1 MDSQLP
7 PNDRGRDPGS
17 MAAPALDIVCLE
29 DDERDA
35 ELARSELL
43 RSVRIGAWRIAASH
57 DEFIGALNARLPDL
71 ILADYSLPNFDGR
84 EALAIARRV
93 CPRVPFIFLSG
104 TLGEELAIETLKL
117 GATDYVIKDRM
128 SRLAPAVQR
137 AIAEAEAVRS
147 RTDAEAALAAQG
159 AMLKRIVDAIP
170 DLIYAT
176 DRDGRITVANQAVLG
191 LLRRGPQAVLG
202 HPVSEFADLLGPL
215 VDDDADRKLVDSR
228 RAVVESEYPWRAADG
243 AQRWSIYSKLPLTD
257 PATKSVSG
265 LVVVSR
271 DITESRVLER
281 AVLEITERE
290 QRRVGSDLHDG
301 LGQELTGLAL
311 MIKGLETEL
320 GREGSRHLP
329 QVRRIGEVLRA
340 AFASARS
347 LAQALAPTHL
357 ERGEIGVALEQL
369 ARHCTSLFGVPCEA
383 RAEPNLG
390 VALED
395 AAANHVYR
403 IAQEA
408 MVNAAKHAHASRIV
422 VGLARIGNDL
432 QLSIDDDG
440 IGFDP
445 ERQDPQLGMG
455 LRTMGYR
462 ARMLGG
468 SLGTVRGPN
477 GGTRVECRIP
487 IKQNQRAA

>member
-7 PNDRGRDPGS
+7 PNDRGRGS
-17 MAAPALDIVCLE
+17 GATAAPALDIVCLE
-29 DDERDA
+29 DDEHDA
-35 ELARSELL
+35 ELARAALL
-43 RSVRIGAWRIAASH
+43 RSVRIGAWRIAASR
-57 DEFIGALNARLPDL
+57 DEFVDALNARLPDL
-71 ILADYSLPNFDGR
+71 ILADYRLPNFDGR

-117 GATDYVIKDRM
+117 GATDYVVKDRM
-128 SRLAPAVQR
+128 WRLAPAVQR
-137 AIAEAEAVRS
+137 AVAEAEAIRS
-147 RTDAEAALAAQG
+147 RSDAQSALAAQD
-159 AMLKRIVDAIP
+159 ALLKRIVDALP

-176 DRDGRITVANQAVLG
+176 DSDGRVTVANQSVLRVLRRAPQVVLG
-191 LLRRGPQAVLG
+191 R
-202 HPVSEFADLLGPL
+202 PVSEFAKLLGAL
-215 VDDDADRKLVDSR
+215 VDDDGDRRLMESR
-228 RAVVESEYPWRAADG
+228 RAVVDREYLWRDPDG
-243 AQRWSIYSKLPLTD
+243 AQRCRTYSKLPLID
-257 PATKSVSG
+257 PVANSVTG

-311 MIKGLETEL
+311 MIKGLEAEL
-320 GREGSRHLP
+320 AREGSRHLP
-329 QVRRIGEVLRA
+329 QVRRIGDVLRD

-347 LAQALAPTHL
+347 LAQALAPTQL

-369 ARHCTSLFGVPCEA
+369 ARHCTSLFGIPCEA
-383 RAEPNLG
+383 HTEPNLG
-390 VALED
+390 VALD
-395 AAANHVYR
+395 DDAANHLYR

-408 MVNAAKHAHASRIV
+408 MVNAAKHANATRIV
-422 VGLARIGNDL
+422 VGLARVGVDL

-445 ERQDPQLGMG
+445 DQQDPRLGMG

-462 ARMLGG
+462 ARMMSG
-468 SLGTVRGPN
+468 SLCTFRGPH